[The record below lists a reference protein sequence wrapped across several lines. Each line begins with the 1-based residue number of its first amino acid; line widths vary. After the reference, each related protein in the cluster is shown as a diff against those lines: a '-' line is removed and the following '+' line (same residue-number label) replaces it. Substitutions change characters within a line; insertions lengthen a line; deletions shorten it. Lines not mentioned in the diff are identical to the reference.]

1 MKAQCIKCIH
11 YHTTWDKHLPRG
23 CKLFN
28 IKTHLMPSVV
38 IKKETGQECSG
49 FTLRSAQDK
58 MKKEEEDKKYK

>member
-1 MKAQCIKCIH
+1 
-11 YHTTWDKHLPRG
+11 
-23 CKLFN
+23 
-28 IKTHLMPSVV
+28 MPSVV